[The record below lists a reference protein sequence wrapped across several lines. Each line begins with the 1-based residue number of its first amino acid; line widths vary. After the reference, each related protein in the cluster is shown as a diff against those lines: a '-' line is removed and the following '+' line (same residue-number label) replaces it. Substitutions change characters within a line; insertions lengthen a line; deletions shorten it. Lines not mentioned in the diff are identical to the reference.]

1 MFLRRKALTTS
12 NLRFTSLIVV
22 RFVFMRR
29 KALRL
34 YNPDR
39 DYNTGEW
46 YNDHICRII
55 YMKEDEK

>member
-1 MFLRRKALTTS
+1 MTILFFGVT
-12 NLRFTSLIVV
+12 
-22 RFVFMRR
+22 RR

-39 DYNTGEW
+39 DYNTDEW

-55 YMKEDEK
+55 CMKEDEK